1 LEYKYLERLMTM
13 HSLLETLQQR
23 YPDITECIPSVEA
36 AYQLLHTTFASGG
49 KLLICGN
56 GGSASD
62 SDHIVGELMK
72 GFELKRPIANDLRA
86 RLTQIGQERGRYLA
100 DHLQGALPTI
110 SLSSHAALSTAISN
124 DVAGDMVFAQQVLGY
139 GRKGDTLIGISTS
152 GNSANVLNALHVAQ
166 ALEVNTIGL
175 TGKSGGKMRDLCQ
188 VMICV
193 PYERTLEI
201 QERHLA
207 IYHVLCLLLE
217 QDFFG

>member
-1 LEYKYLERLMTM
+1 MHAQLER
-13 HSLLETLQQR
+13 LQQR
-23 YPDITECIPSVEA
+23 YPDIEACIPSVAEA
-36 AYQLLHTTFASGG
+36 YELLRATFANGG

-72 GFELKRPIANDLRA
+72 GFELKRPIGNDLRA
-86 RLTQIGQERGRYLA
+86 RLAQIGEARGVYLA
-100 DHLQGALPTI
+100 DRLQGALPTI

-139 GRKGDTLIGISTS
+139 GRKGDSLIGISTS
-152 GNSANVLNALHVAQ
+152 GNSANVLNALHIAQ
-166 ALEVNTIGL
+166 ALELNTIGL
-175 TGKSGGKMRDLCQ
+175 TGQSGGAMRDLCS
-188 VMICV
+188 VTICV

-207 IYHVLCLLLE
+207 IYHALCLMLE
-217 QDFFG
+217 QEFFG

>member
-1 LEYKYLERLMTM
+1 M
-13 HSLLETLQQR
+13 HSELVTLQQR
-23 YPDITECIPSVEA
+23 YPDIESCIPSVAEA
-36 AYQLLHTTFASGG
+36 YHVLRTTFSSGG

-72 GFELKRPIANDLRA
+72 GFELKRPIGANLRA
-86 RLTQIGQERGRYLA
+86 RLTQIGQERGAYLA
-100 DHLQGALPTI
+100 DRLQGALPTI

-139 GRKGDTLIGISTS
+139 GQKGDALIGISTS
-152 GNSANVLNALHVAQ
+152 GNSANILNALHVAQ
-166 ALEVNTIGL
+166 ALEFNTIGL
-175 TGKSGGKMRDLCQ
+175 TGKSGGAMRSLCHTT
-188 VMICV
+188 ICV

-207 IYHVLCLLLE
+207 IYHALCLMLE